1 MKNILYIFLV
11 VCATQLQAQKTF
23 RIINLTANTIQIPV
37 ITTSTTGGLYPQFSS
52 KPSGVFSVAPFA
64 TFILQNTT
72 GINPLRFPY
81 AYIPPPAT
89 TPALPWWDRTASS
102 TALPTTLSAG
112 AAGIASGTVQVFD
125 WLQVT
130 NNGTT
135 KTIGIIGSGYPQTLT
150 SNGWTA
156 SYALS
161 GTVAAPTY
169 TITVQ

>member
-1 MKNILYIFLV
+1 MKNLLYIILLV
-11 VCATQLQAQKTF
+11 FVTQLQAQKTF

-37 ITTSTTGGLYPQFSS
+37 ITTSIALGLYPQFSS
-52 KPSGVFSVAPFA
+52 KPSGVFSIAPFA

-81 AYIPPPAT
+81 ISTPTTILPSWERKAT
-89 TPALPWWDRTASS
+89 S
-102 TALPTTLSAG
+102 TATPTNLSAG

-125 WLQVT
+125 WLQIT

-135 KTIGIIGSGYPQTLT
+135 KTIGIVGSGYLQTLT

-161 GTVAAPTY
+161 GTLTAPIY